1 MHPRLDL
8 SIAPLAVAKVLKM
21 PLSDGEAKL
30 KLLKAAADLY
40 AGVSRAFTQEPG
52 HPRTVAN
59 ERERYGPAL
68 VVVAQFFSGLGDR
81 RIGDRFFELAS
92 AITDLNTGTVRPL
105 LQPARADNRRA
116 DTSQVWRAR
125 ARAVLALEALVRSG
139 IARKAAAA
147 RLARNA
153 NAAKLGGAKAKTSN
167 LETTILGWRKGLSE
181 GRIKNFEGR
190 ELLLA
195 GREKIRDLPKRD
207 PRLVEFAQSQL
218 AELTEPS
225 GVLSP
230 HS

>member
-1 MHPRLDL
+1 VRL
-8 SIAPLAVAKVLKM
+8 SKAPLAVGKVLKM
-21 PLSDGEAKL
+21 LLSHDEAKL

-40 AGVSRAFTQEPG
+40 AGVSRAFTQDPD

-92 AITDLNTGTVRPL
+92 AITDLNTGTLHPL
-105 LQPARADNRRA
+105 LHPARADNRRA
-116 DTSQVWRAR
+116 DTSQLWRAR

-139 IARKAAAA
+139 IARKAATAK
-147 RLARNA
+147 LARTV
-153 NAAKLGGAKAKTSN
+153 NAAKLAGAKAKTSN
-167 LETTILGWRKGLSE
+167 LQTTILGWRKGLLE
-181 GRIKNFEGR
+181 GRVKNFEGR

-195 GREKIRDLPKRD
+195 GRDKIRDLPKND
-207 PRLVEFAQSQL
+207 PRLVEFAEHQL
-218 AELTEPS
+218 AELAEPS